1 MVEDW
6 GALSGLNEAAM
17 VDWLTWP
24 AELLLRAGGFVASW
38 FASKGTTSFVALQI
52 GFATLVLPA
61 VISLIV
67 YLPSVVGYLR
77 SPQR

>member
-1 MVEDW
+1 
-6 GALSGLNEAAM
+6 M

-24 AELLLRAGGFVASW
+24 AELLLRAGGIIASW

-61 VISLIV
+61 VISLIA
-67 YLPSVVGYLR
+67 Y
-77 SPQR
+77 QH

>member
-1 MVEDW
+1 
-6 GALSGLNEAAM
+6 M

-24 AELLLRAGGFVASW
+24 AELLLRAGGFVASL
-38 FASKGTTSFVALQI
+38 FASKGTTGFVALQI

-61 VISLIV
+61 VISLII